1 MNFRN
6 WLQENY
12 RYSTRTLEEKQ
23 RQVKVWQSLCGK
35 HQTLESLSR
44 SELLKIVE
52 ILKGKYSIQTLNSQL
67 KTIEQYFY
75 FLTETG
81 KRKEHPLKN
90 FRIKTEKKPL
100 LKGFLTEEELNG
112 LYDNFPDKGH
122 FKGQFDLYAQRNKVI
137 LGLIVYQ
144 GLNTGSLE
152 KLELKDLDLEKGTIN
167 IPATEHKLNPRKL
180 PLEAVQILSLKSYL
194 EKTRPQL
201 LELTTA
207 SENSTRLFPKS
218 EKTEFSSVTG
228 SILKKLS
235 GAKSRSLAGLKKQ
248 TDIESLY
255 QIRISRIAL
264 WLKQYNLRETQ
275 YKAGYKSLQSLEAFE
290 RDALEELKEAVE
302 KYHPLR

>member
-1 MNFRN
+1 MSFKD

-12 RYSTRTLEEKQ
+12 RYSARTLEEKQ
-23 RQVKVWQSLCGK
+23 RQVKVWQSLCSN
-35 HQTLESLSR
+35 HQTLESLQR
-44 SELLKIVE
+44 GELIKIIE
-52 ILKGKYSIQTLNSQL
+52 ILKGRYNSQSLNSQL

-81 KRKEHPLKN
+81 KRKDHPLKN

-100 LKGFLTEEELNG
+100 LKGFLTEDELNQ
-112 LYDNFPDKGH
+112 LYGKFPDKGH
-122 FKGQFDLYAQRNKVI
+122 FKGQFDVYAKRNKVI

-144 GLNTGSLE
+144 ALNTGSLE
-152 KLELKDLDLEKGTIN
+152 KLELKDLDLEKGVIK
-167 IPATEHKLNPRKL
+167 IPATDHKLNPRKL
-180 PLEAVQILSLKSYL
+180 PLEAVQVLPLKSYL
-194 EKTRPQL
+194 EKTRPEL

-207 SENSTRLFPKS
+207 TEGNKKLFPKS

-228 SILKKLS
+228 SILKKV
-235 GAKSRSLAGLKKQ
+235 RKQ
-248 TDIESLY
+248 MELESLY

-275 YKAGYKSLQSLEAFE
+275 YKAGYKSLQSLEAFD

-302 KYHPLR
+302 KYHPFK

>member
-1 MNFRN
+1 MENFRK
-6 WLQENY
+6 WLTENY
-12 RYSTRTLEEKQ
+12 RYSKRTLEEKQ
-23 RQVKVWQSLCGK
+23 RQAQVWQSLCSK
-35 HQTLESLSR
+35 HQTLENLSR
-44 SELLKIVE
+44 GELLKIVE
-52 ILKGKYSIQTLNSQL
+52 ILKNKYSSQTLNSQL

-81 KRKEHPLKN
+81 IRKDHPLKN

-100 LKGFLTEEELNG
+100 LKGFLTEEELNQ
-112 LYDNFPDKGH
+112 LYEKFPDKGH
-122 FKGQFDLYAQRNKVI
+122 FKGQFDVYAKRNKVI

-152 KLELKDLDLEKGTIN
+152 KLELKHLDLEKGFIKD
-167 IPATEHKLNPRKL
+167 PATDHKLNPPKL
-180 PLEAVQILSLKSYL
+180 PLEAVQIMVLDKYLK
-194 EKTRPQL
+194 EVRPEL
-201 LELTTA
+201 LKLTTA

-228 SILKKLS
+228 SILKKL
-235 GAKSRSLAGLKKQ
+235 KKQ
-248 TDIESLY
+248 SEVTSLY

-275 YKAGYKSLQSLEAFE
+275 YKAGYKSLQSLEAFD

-302 KYHPLR
+302 KYHPF

>member
-1 MNFRN
+1 MSFTN

-12 RYSTRTLEEKQ
+12 RYSARTLEEKQ
-23 RQVKVWQSLCGK
+23 RQVKVWESLCSTQ
-35 HQTLESLSR
+35 QTLESLKR
-44 SELLKIVE
+44 TELLKIVE
-52 ILKGKYSIQTLNSQL
+52 ILKGRYNSQTLNSQL
-67 KTIEQYFY
+67 KTVEQYFY

-81 KRKEHPLKN
+81 KRKDHPLKN

-100 LKGFLTEEELNG
+100 LKGFLTEEELNQ
-112 LYDNFPDKGH
+112 LYNKFPDKGH
-122 FKGQFDLYAQRNKVI
+122 FKGQFEVYAKRNKVI
-137 LGLIVYQ
+137 LGLIIYQ
-144 GLNTGSLE
+144 ALNTGSLE
-152 KLELKDLDLEKGTIN
+152 KLELKDIDLEKGIIY
-167 IPATEHKLNPRKL
+167 IPATDHKLNPRKL

-207 SENSTRLFPKS
+207 SENSTSLFPKS

-228 SILKKLS
+228 SILKKL
-235 GAKSRSLAGLKKQ
+235 KQ
-248 TDIESLY
+248 QSEIQSLY

-275 YKAGYKSLQSLEAFE
+275 YKAGYKSLQSLEAFD

-302 KYHPLR
+302 KYHPFK

>member
-1 MNFRN
+1 MSFKN

-12 RYSTRTLEEKQ
+12 RYSARTLEEKQ
-23 RQVKVWQSLCGK
+23 RQVKVWQSLCGN
-35 HQTLESLSR
+35 HQKLENLNR
-44 SELLKIVE
+44 AELLKIFE
-52 ILKGKYSIQTLNSQL
+52 ILKGKYNSQTLNSQL

-75 FLTETG
+75 FLNETQ
-81 KRKEHPLKN
+81 KRKNHPLKN

-100 LKGFLTEEELNG
+100 LKGFLTEDELNQ
-112 LYDNFPDKGH
+112 LYNKFPDKGH
-122 FKGQFDLYAQRNKVI
+122 FKGQFDVYAKRNKVI

-144 GLNTGSLE
+144 ALNTGSLE
-152 KLELKDLDLEKGTIN
+152 KLELKDLNLEKGTIH
-167 IPATEHKLNPRKL
+167 IPATDHKLNPRKL

-194 EKTRPQL
+194 EKIRPEL

-228 SILKKLS
+228 SILKK
-235 GAKSRSLAGLKKQ
+235 LKKQ

-275 YKAGYKSLQSLEAFE
+275 YKAGYKSLQSLEAFD

-302 KYHPLR
+302 KYHPFK

>member
-23 RQVKVWQSLCGK
+23 RQVKVWQSLCSK

-122 FKGQFDLYAQRNKVI
+122 FKGQFDVYAKRNKVI

-152 KLELKDLDLEKGTIN
+152 KLEVENLDLEKGIIH
-167 IPATEHKLNPRKL
+167 IPATDHKLNPRKL
-180 PLEAVQILSLKSYL
+180 PLEAVQVMALDKYLKDV
-194 EKTRPQL
+194 RPEL
-201 LELTTA
+201 LKLTTA

-218 EKTEFSSVTG
+218 EKTEFSSVMG
-228 SILKKLS
+228 SILKKL
-235 GAKSRSLAGLKKQ
+235 KKQ
-248 TDIESLY
+248 TSIESLY

-275 YKAGYKSLQSLEAFE
+275 YKAGYKSLQSLEALDQ
-290 RDALEELKEAVE
+290 DALEELKEAVE
-302 KYHPLR
+302 KTIS